1 MTHERGKAM
10 EKKQMIVPPKE
21 EMEIKIKYTFG
32 DFISELFGG
41 NSYERKLN
49 KEFKRIACLEKRYLE
64 LNRKNGYWD
73 CAYCGALNVR
83 GLFGIHTCE
92 QMVTE
97 YLRERG
103 YHFTNST
110 ESSDK

>member
-1 MTHERGKAM
+1 MK
-10 EKKQMIVPPKE
+10 KKQMIVPPKE
-21 EMEIKIKYTFG
+21 EMEINIKYTFG
-32 DFISELFGG
+32 DFISEKFGD
-41 NSYERKLN
+41 NSYEKKLD
-49 KEFKRIACLEKRYLE
+49 KEFKRIACVEERYLE

-73 CAYCGALNVR
+73 CEYCGALNVR

-97 YLRERG
+97 YWRERG

-110 ESSDK
+110 EAKG